1 MTTDEE
7 CRRVL
12 TDNHSASQFRVNGVV
27 RNLDPWYAAYDVKP
41 GDALYLPPEDRVR
54 IW

>member
-7 CRRVL
+7 CRGVL

-41 GDALYLPPEDRVR
+41 DDALYLPPEDRVR